1 MEDYAMKNKLIA
13 IAVASLSVIFLATGC
28 ARSAAKAGTVPE
40 DPAKPAVET
49 PVEKPGETPVE
60 TPTEDRKVLDIDIL
74 VKGGILDE
82 ERAIKFTVK
91 NPLDEA
97 LMYGAPFTIEQLKE
111 GTTDVWEKTAL
122 TDELAF
128 DMMLRIIE
136 PGCEAED
143 QINIIYIKDIKAGTY
158 RVVRLYA
165 TETRTEIT
173 LHINFRVTEDG
184 KLLYG
189 LEG

>member
-1 MEDYAMKNKLIA
+1 MKNKLIA

-28 ARSAAKAGTVPE
+28 ARNAAKAGTVPE
-40 DPAKPAVET
+40 EPTKPAVET
-49 PVEKPGETPVE
+49 PVETPGEAPA
-60 TPTEDRKVLDIDIL
+60 EDRKVLDKDIL

-97 LMYGAPFTIEQLKE
+97 LMYGAPFTIEKLKE

-136 PGCEAED
+136 PGCEAVD
-143 QINIIYIKDIKAGTY
+143 QVNMNYIKDIKAGTY
-158 RVVRLYA
+158 RIVRLYA

-173 LHINFRVTEDG
+173 LHVNFRVTEDG

>member
-1 MEDYAMKNKLIA
+1 MKNKLIA
-13 IAVASLSVIFLATGC
+13 ITIASLSVIFLATGC
-28 ARSAAKAGTVPE
+28 ARNAAKAGTVPE
-40 DPAKPAVET
+40 EPGKPAVET
-49 PVEKPGETPVE
+49 PVETPGEAPAVE
-60 TPTEDRKVLDIDIL
+60 RKILDTDIL
-74 VKGGILDE
+74 VKGAILDK

-97 LMYGAPFTIEQLKE
+97 LMYGAPFTIEKLKV

-143 QINIIYIKDIKAGTY
+143 QINLIYIKDIEAGTY
-158 RVVRLYA
+158 RAVRLYA

-173 LHINFRVTEDG
+173 LHVNFRVTEAG
-184 KLLYG
+184 VLLYG